1 MGDFNLRK
9 WREFIIS
16 EDINEEKVE
25 VINTE
30 DITFELFTELGS
42 PILPYSGVRKITNE
56 EELENW
62 KNEMEKKGIEKF
74 SFNRKSVVPITIIP
88 TAAQQDILNYYG
100 SKRPGEYTG
109 D

>member
-16 EDINEEKVE
+16 EDINEEEKM
-25 VINTE
+25 VINIE
-30 DITFELFTELGS
+30 DITLDMLKDLKFPT
-42 PILPYSGVRKITNE
+42 LPYSGVGKVTNE

-62 KNEMEKKGIEKF
+62 KNKMESEGRNKF
-74 SFNRKSVVPITIIP
+74 NLNKKSVVPITIIP
-88 TAAQQDILNYYG
+88 TAAQQDMLDYYS
-100 SKRPGEYTG
+100 SKRPGGYTG

>member
-1 MGDFNLRK
+1 MGDFNIRK

-30 DITFELFTELGS
+30 DITFELFTELGL
-42 PILPYSGVRKITNE
+42 PMLPYSGGKNIKTE
-56 EELENW
+56 EELGEWRN
-62 KNEMEKKGIEKF
+62 KMKEKGIEKF
-74 SFNRKSVVPITIIP
+74 NLNRKSVDPIQIIP
-88 TAAQQDILNYYG
+88 TAAQQDILNYYS
-100 SKRPGEYTG
+100 SKRPGGYTG